1 VKTDEVMTM
10 AEIDFDDRELRIR
23 FSTLER
29 WATWRTEV
37 RVPLTAVRTAEVV
50 AAPLRSTRGG
60 RVGFLISGVLKIGR
74 WGFGTGERQL
84 VSVRRGVPGLLVKM
98 DETSGFDE
106 LLIST
111 DRADELA
118 AALTSRVGQ

>member
-1 VKTDEVMTM
+1 MTTDEVMTM
-10 AEIDFDDRELRIR
+10 AKLDFDGHELRIR
-23 FSTLER
+23 FSAVER
-29 WATWRTEV
+29 WATWRREV
-37 RVPLTAVRTAEVV
+37 RVPLAAVRSAEVV

-74 WGFGTGERQL
+74 WGLGTGMRQL
-84 VSVRRGVPGLLVKM
+84 VSVRRGVPGLLVKV
-98 DETSGFDE
+98 DETAGFDE

-118 AALTSRVGQ
+118 AALTSRVGR

>member
-1 VKTDEVMTM
+1 M
-10 AEIDFDDRELRIR
+10 AKIDFDGRELRVR

-29 WATWRTEV
+29 WATWRAEV

-60 RVGFLISGVLKIGR
+60 RVGALISGVLKVGR
-74 WGFGTGERQL
+74 WGLGTGMRQL
-84 VSVRRGVPGLLVKM
+84 VSVRRGVPGLLVRIDKT
-98 DETSGFDE
+98 DGFDE

-111 DRADELA
+111 ERADELA
-118 AALTSRVGQ
+118 AALTSRVGR